1 MFIVLL
7 TGWSESGKDT
17 VADILVK
24 NHGFTKYAFADPLK
38 DLCSSLYG
46 FPREMANTH
55 EGKRTPWT
63 VGYKTKTIR
72 ELLIETGSVERSRFG
87 KDIYAREIIT
97 KLKSDGNSK
106 VVISDLRYMT
116 ELTTLR
122 NFANQEVHSLET
134 WKIVRDGQVE
144 SPVNDSSEYGLPT
157 LNPDATIQ
165 NDGKS
170 IVTLEQKVSETLNR
184 KRNKNELSSAQNED
198 DGCCLM

>member
-72 ELLIETGSVERSRFG
+72 ELLLETAKTDRSRFG
-87 KDIYAREIIT
+87 DDIYAKETLTNIRANE
-97 KLKSDGNSK
+97 KSK
-106 VVISDLRYMT
+106 IVISDLRYFT
-116 ELTTLR
+116 ELSTIQK
-122 NFANQEVHSLET
+122 FAKQDVHRLEV
-134 WKIVRDGQVE
+134 WKVVREGQVE
-144 SPVNDSSEYGLPT
+144 SPVNDPSEYGLTT
-157 LNPDATIQ
+157 LKPDAILE

-170 IVTLEQKVSETLNR
+170 IASLEQKVSEVLYR
-184 KRNKNELSSAQNED
+184 KKYELSNPQNED

>member
-72 ELLIETGSVERSRFG
+72 ELLLETAKTDRSRFG
-87 KDIYAREIIT
+87 DDIYAKETLTNIRASE
-97 KLKSDGNSK
+97 KSK
-106 VVISDLRYMT
+106 FVISDLRYFT
-116 ELTTLR
+116 ELNTFQKFTKQDVHRL
-122 NFANQEVHSLET
+122 EV
-134 WKIVRDGQVE
+134 WKVVREGQLE
-144 SPVNDSSEYGLPT
+144 SPVNDPSEYGLTT
-157 LNPDATIQ
+157 LTPDVILE

-170 IVTLEQKVSETLNR
+170 IASLEQKVSEALYR
-184 KRNKNELSSAQNED
+184 KKYELSNPQNED
-198 DGCCLM
+198 DGCRLM